1 MLIRIDQSAPDPL
14 YRQIRDQIV
23 AALASGELAPGNTLP
38 SVRSLASDLGINL
51 HTVNKAYALLR
62 DEGYVVM
69 RGRSG
74 AVIADTQRAASSERL
89 FAAEHSLARDLRKLA
104 IEYKSRGGSEQ
115 HFTKL
120 AESAAREVFSST
132 VDSSARS
139 RI

>member
-23 AALASGELAPGNTLP
+23 AALAAGELAPGDGLP
-38 SVRSLASDLGINL
+38 SVRNLASDLGINL

-74 AVIADTQRAASSERL
+74 AFIADAENSESRER
-89 FAAEHSLARDLRKLA
+89 FSAAEESLAHDLQKLA
-104 IEYKSRGGSEQ
+104 IEYKSRGGCERR
-115 HFTKL
+115 FAEL
-120 AESAAREVFSST
+120 AENAARTVFAQAAISP
-132 VDSSARS
+132 VRS

>member
-74 AVIADTQRAASSERL
+74 AVIADTQKAASSEL
-89 FAAEHSLARDLRKLA
+89 DP
-104 IEYKSRGGSEQ
+104 KSG
-115 HFTKL
+115 TDK
-120 AESAAREVFSST
+120 
-132 VDSSARS
+132 
-139 RI
+139 